1 MPVKKYKPY
10 TPSRRFMTTLV
21 SPELQRENKP
31 EKSLVVGRRETG
43 GRNNKGRTT
52 MRFRGGGHKQRLRLV
67 DFKRSNH
74 GVPGKVAKL
83 EYDPGR
89 SANVA
94 LIHYVDGDKRYILA
108 PLGLEVGALV
118 MSGPEAPVATGN
130 ALPLRRLPLG
140 TQIHNIELLAGRG
153 GKVARGA
160 GMTAQLLAKEGRW
173 AQIRMP
179 SGEIRKFHIDC
190 YASVGQVGNIEHEN
204 IKIGKAGRSRW
215 LGKRP
220 HVRGT
225 VMNPCDHPH
234 GGGEGKSNSGRPPCS
249 PWGIQ
254 SKGFRT
260 RKKRNPTSTFIVR
273 RRSSRRGGG

>member
-21 SPELQRENKP
+21 DPELKRGNKP
-31 EKSLVVGRRETG
+31 EKGLVVGKMSSG
-43 GRNNKGRTT
+43 GRNNEGRTT
-52 MRFRGGGHKQRLRLV
+52 VRFRGGGHKRRTRVV
-67 DFKRSNH
+67 DFKRDNY
-74 GVPGKVAKL
+74 GVPGLVKSL

-94 LIHYVDGDKRYILA
+94 LVFYRDGDKRYILA
-108 PLGLEVGALV
+108 PMGLKVGDEIL
-118 MSGPEAPVATGN
+118 SGPDAPVSVGN
-130 ALPLRRLPLG
+130 ALPLRKLPLG
-140 TQIHNIELLAGRG
+140 SDIHNIEMIPGGG

-160 GMTAQLLAKEGRW
+160 GINAQLLAKEGVW

-179 SGEIRKFHIDC
+179 SGEMRKFNLDC
-190 YASVGQVGNIEHEN
+190 YATVGQVGNFEHEN
-204 IKIGKAGRSRW
+204 IDIGKAGRKRW
-215 LGKRP
+215 LGRRP
-220 HVRGT
+220 HNRGT

-254 SKGFRT
+254 AKGFKT
-260 RKKRNPTSTFIVR
+260 RKKRNPTDTFIIR
-273 RRSSRRGGG
+273 RRKKGRG